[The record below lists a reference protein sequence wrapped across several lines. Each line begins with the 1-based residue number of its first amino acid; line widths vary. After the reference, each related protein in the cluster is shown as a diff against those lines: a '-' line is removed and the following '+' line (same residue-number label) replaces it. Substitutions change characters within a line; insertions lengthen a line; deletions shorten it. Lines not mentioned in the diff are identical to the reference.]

1 MTFTRRSKNIFLL
14 FLVLFVLSVWAS
26 PSSTGNSSSVK
37 RPATQTFAPADTVRI
52 DTTGVLPYPF
62 KGQPEFAL
70 PNKDDSSSL
79 FLRNPNNIKTELEYD
94 PATGN
99 YILYEKMGSLNYR
112 LPKSM
117 PVNDYLKFDVEQSI
131 RDYWRQRRH
140 IQDLEEQ
147 GGLAPSLTIGGEAF
161 NRIFGGNTID
171 IKPQGYVEV
180 SFGYQ
185 MNANENP
192 SLPENLRKTPTFDF
206 DQKIQMNVMGKI
218 GEKMQMRVNYNTEA
232 TFDYENKMNLDY
244 SGTEDDII
252 KRIEAGNVSL
262 PLNGSLITGGSNLF
276 GVKAEM
282 QFGKLNLT
290 TIFSQNKGETK
301 VVETEG
307 GAQKTTFEID
317 AANYDA
323 NRHFFLAQYFRDH
336 YDEALKT
343 LPIIRSSITINK
355 IEVWVT
361 NKNSNIQDTRNIL
374 AFMDLGE
381 HAPNI
386 ANKVPGFSENK
397 GLPYPENIFPFNEAN
412 KLYESI
418 INDYSDVRTGSK
430 INATL
435 SPLNTYGFSGG
446 KDFEKIEQA
455 RKLSESEYTINEN
468 LGYISLNSALNTDEV
483 LAVAFNYTANGQTYQ
498 VGEFSTDGVDAPQ
511 TLVLKLIKGT
521 NLSPKLPTWH
531 LMMKNIYNLNA
542 YELSNEDFILDVL
555 YLNDQTGTYIN
566 YLPESRI
573 EGHVLLQVMNLDR
586 LNSQLDPG
594 RDGVFDFVTGITVN
608 PKNARVI
615 FPVAEPFGSHLR
627 DSIGNAALADKYCFQ
642 SLYDST
648 QTKAEQD
655 AEHNKFRLKGS
666 FKGSSSSEISL
677 GAINVARGSVKV
689 SSGGRTLVEN
699 IDYTVDYTLGRV
711 KIINSGL
718 LESGAPIQISTES
731 EDLFS
736 MQRKT
741 MLGAYANYAF
751 SDNFNLGATV
761 LHMQERPLTQKVN
774 YGDDPISNTMVGM
787 DLRYNTQSQLL
798 TTLVDKLPFIN
809 TKEVSTVSIE
819 AEYAKLF
826 PGHSKVISSQG
837 AAYVDDFEATKT
849 SIDMTS
855 RQSWVLASTPQM
867 QPMFPEGNLN
877 DDLAYGYNRAKIA
890 WYIIDPLF
898 LRNNSNTPAHIKDDP
913 EQQSNHFV
921 REVFQK
927 ELFPDREVPTGTPT
941 NIPVFDLAFYPSER
955 GPYNYD
961 TRPSSY
967 SAGLNPDG
975 TLRSP
980 ESRWGGIMRKIETTD
995 FETTNIEFI
1004 EFWMMD
1010 PFVYDEQGL
1019 LPGGDLYFN
1028 LGEISEDILKDSRKS
1043 FENGLPSSD
1052 TDANTDQTIWGRVS
1066 TQQSLV
1072 NEFDN
1077 TTQSRQY
1084 QDVGLDGLSDE
1095 KEKTFFDSYLQ
1106 SLSPLLNPDAL
1117 ANFEEDPSGDNFHYF
1132 RGRDY
1137 DDDQKSILERY
1148 KKYNGPDSNSPTSDM
1163 SSESYPTNAS
1173 SIPDIEDINGDNT
1186 LNEYE
1191 RYYQY
1196 RVSIRKDDMV
1206 VGKNN
1211 ITDKRHASVKLKNGQ
1226 IGEVDWYQFKIP
1238 VRKPDATIG
1247 SISDF
1252 KSIRF
1257 MRLFMHGFKDPT
1269 VLRFATLDLVRA
1281 DWRKYERPID
1291 DQTQIESAD
1300 TKLDISAVN
1309 IEENGSRS
1317 PVNYILPPGIDRAID
1332 PANTQILKLNEQSLV
1347 LKATDLEQGNAQAA
1361 YKNIY
1366 LDFRTYK
1373 RLRMEVHAEEIEGYP
1388 LKDDELYLFVRMGS
1402 DFNYNY
1408 YEYEVPLK
1416 LTEPGKY
1423 NGDFL
1428 ADRMKVWPDENRIN
1442 VALEQFTDAKQ
1453 ARDAEMRK
1461 AGSSLKIT
1469 DLYAVSDEEW
1479 LDGRNTIY
1487 VKGRPNLGN
1496 VEVMM
1501 IGIRNKKGTINT
1513 GPKSVETWINELR
1526 LTDFDEDGG
1535 WAANVR
1541 VSTRLADLGSVTFA
1555 GRTRSA
1561 GFGSIDKKVNER
1573 AMDDLVEYDIAS
1585 NLELG
1590 KFFPEK
1596 ANVRI
1601 PMYVG
1606 YSKRVSNPK
1615 YNPLDPDILMED
1627 ALKNASGKAER
1638 DSIKQIAQDYS
1649 TRTSINFT
1657 NIKVDKTFS
1666 KEKSR
1671 LYDPTNF
1678 SVTYSYNEV
1687 FKRNVNTEFSITKDH
1702 RALLAYSYNSQPE
1715 PIEPFK
1721 KMNFLKGKAFRLVKD
1736 FNFYL
1741 KPSQISYRVDL
1752 NRHYNEVQLR
1762 NITNPNMIIQPT
1774 YDKDFLL
1781 NNYLDFMY
1789 DLSRSVKID
1798 FSSQRTARIDEPEG
1812 RINRR
1817 DDDYEWKKDSILTNL
1832 YHMGRPTWYHHLF
1845 NVSYTA
1851 PINKLPGFD
1860 WLTASGRYTGQFDWN
1875 AGALTDASIELG
1887 NTIENSRVAQVN
1899 GQISLTTMYNKIG
1912 FLKEINDKYGKGTSS
1927 SRSLRNRS
1935 QSKQTQAKAEQ
1946 APKYKDVKY
1955 SGENIILKA
1964 NVPRIITHKLGTE
1977 SVDVV
1982 VSDANGAAIEGE
1994 LRILSDNK
2002 ISFTTT
2008 QDYKQAKVSI
2018 TGKVEQKTNPIIEI
2032 AKRTTRV
2039 LMGIRSISISY
2050 SSTDGTM
2057 MSGFLPEPKFFGS
2070 GKFVPEA
2077 NFSNGFSSSVA
2088 PGLPFL
2094 LGWQDK
2100 DFALRATEK
2109 GWITTDSTLNTPFQ
2123 MTHREDFNIR
2133 ANIEPIGD
2141 LRVDLS
2147 ANRSYA
2153 ENTSEFYIYDQARNV
2168 FDPMNKTLRGN
2179 FTMSIN
2185 TWGTAFAKM
2194 KSNPDDTENPL
2205 PSKAFDAFKNNRI
2218 IIARRLAAQRV
2229 PNEVIG
2235 YDPEGTIDGTEFP
2248 DGYSPTSQQVLI
2260 PAFIAAYTNQ
2270 SAEKVSLSPF
2280 PSIKFIRPNWRIS
2293 YEGMVTQ
2300 IEGLKKIFKSLSF
2313 NHAYRST
2320 YSVSSFITNLD
2331 YDASMY
2337 DDGFSY
2343 VRNTIGDFVSRYDI
2357 NSVSISEQFN
2367 PLINLDMM
2375 FLNDMTLRTEIRSQR
2390 NLSLGLSN
2398 NQLTEV
2404 LSNEYSFGL
2413 GYRFTKMNLFIK
2425 TKKSQKAYSND
2436 LNFRADLSYRQTR
2449 TILRKLVE
2457 GAQQLTA
2464 GQDAITLKTT
2474 ADYMLS
2480 DRFEMRLYF
2489 DKVINKPKVGSFNTA
2504 TTNAGVSFRFTLA
2517 Q

>member
-1 MTFTRRSKNIFLL
+1 M
-14 FLVLFVLSVWAS
+14 
-26 PSSTGNSSSVK
+26 
-37 RPATQTFAPADTVRI
+37 ADTVRI

-62 KGQPEFAL
+62 KDQPEFVL
-70 PNKDDSSSL
+70 PDKKDSSSL
-79 FLRNPNNIKTELEYD
+79 FLKNPGNIKTELEYD
-94 PATGN
+94 PATGD
-99 YILYEKMGSLNYR
+99 YILYEKMGTLNYR
-112 LPKSM
+112 LPKTMS
-117 PVNDYLKFDVEQSI
+117 VNDYLKFDVEQSI

-147 GGLAPSLTIGGEAF
+147 GGLVPSLTIGGEAF

-185 MNANENP
+185 MNSNENP
-192 SLPENLRKTPTFDF
+192 SLPVNLQKTPSFDF

-232 TFDYENKMNLDY
+232 TFDYENKMNLEY
-244 SGTEDDII
+244 TGTEDEIL
-252 KRIEAGNVSL
+252 KKIEAGNVSL

-307 GAQKTTFEID
+307 GAQKTTFDID
-317 AANYDA
+317 AADYDA
-323 NRHFFLAQYFRDH
+323 NRHFFLAQYFRDN
-336 YDEALKT
+336 YDKALKT
-343 LPIIRSSITINK
+343 LPVVRSSITINK

-386 ANKVPGFSENK
+386 ANKVPGFSENT

-418 INDYSDVRTGSK
+418 ITNYSDIRTGSR
-430 INATL
+430 ITGTL
-435 SPLNTYGFSGG
+435 APLGTYGFSGG

-468 LGYISLNSALNTDEV
+468 LGFISLNSSLNTDEV

-498 VGEFSTDGVDAPQ
+498 VGEFSTDGIDAPQ

-521 NLSPKLPTWH
+521 NLSPKLPTWD

-542 YELSNEDFILDVL
+542 YELSKEDFIFDVL
-555 YLNDQTGTYIN
+555 YLNDQTGTYVN
-566 YLPESRI
+566 YLPDTRI
-573 EGHVLLQVMNLDR
+573 QGHILLQVMNLDK

-608 PKNARVI
+608 PKTARII
-615 FPVAEPFGSHLR
+615 FPVVEPFGSHLR
-627 DSIGNAALADKYCFQ
+627 DSIGDAALADKYTFQ

-655 AEHNKFRLKGS
+655 AEHNKFRLRGS
-666 FKGSSSSEISL
+666 FKGSSSSEIAL

-689 SSGGRTLVEN
+689 SSGGRTLLEN

-751 SDNFNLGATV
+751 SDNFNMGATL
-761 LHMQERPLTQKVN
+761 LHMQERPLTQKVD
-774 YGDDPISNTMVGM
+774 YGEDPISNTMVGM

-809 TKEVSTVSIE
+809 TKEISTVSVE
-819 AEYAKLF
+819 AEYAQLF
-826 PGHSKVISSQG
+826 PGHSKVISSKG
-837 AAYVDDFEATKT
+837 AAYIDDFESTKT
-849 SIDMTS
+849 AIDMTS
-855 RQSWVLASTPQM
+855 RQAWVLASTPQM
-867 QPMFPEGNLN
+867 QPLFPEANLN
-877 DDLAYGYNRAKIA
+877 EDLAYGYNRAKMA

-921 REVFQK
+921 REVFQR
-927 ELFPDREVPTGTPT
+927 ELFPDRQLPTGVPT
-941 NIPVFDLAFYPSER
+941 NIPVFDIAYYPTER
-955 GPYNYD
+955 GPYNFD
-961 TRPSSY
+961 SRPSPY

-975 TLRSP
+975 TLRNP
-980 ESRWGGIMRKIETTD
+980 ESRWAGIMRKIETTD
-995 FETTNIEFI
+995 FETSNIEFI

-1019 LPGGDLYFN
+1019 LSGGDLYFN

-1043 FENGLPSSD
+1043 FENGLPTSN
-1052 TDANTDQTIWGRVS
+1052 TNTNTDPTIWGRVS

-1072 NEFDN
+1072 NDFDN
-1077 TTQSRQY
+1077 TTQSRLN
-1084 QDVGLDGLSDE
+1084 QDVGLDGLSNDA
-1095 KEKTFFDSYLQ
+1095 EKTFYDSYLQ
-1106 SLSPLLNPDAL
+1106 SLSPLLSPDAFS
-1117 ANFEEDPSGDNFHYF
+1117 NVEKDPSGDDFHYF
-1132 RGRDY
+1132 RGSDF
-1137 DDDQKSILERY
+1137 DQEQKSILDRY
-1148 KKYNGPDSNSPTSDM
+1148 KNYNGPDGNSPTSDM
-1163 SSESYPTNAS
+1163 SKENYPTNAS

-1196 RVSIRKDDMV
+1196 RVSIRKEDMV
-1206 VGKNN
+1206 VGKNY
-1211 ITDKRHASVKLKNGQ
+1211 ISDKRHAKEKLKNGQ

-1247 SISDF
+1247 AISDF

-1269 VLRFATLDLVRA
+1269 ILRFATLDLVRA

-1291 DQTQIESAD
+1291 DQIQTGTAN
-1300 TKLDISAVN
+1300 TKFDVAAVN

-1317 PVNYILPPGIDRAID
+1317 PVNYILPPGINRTID
-1332 PANTQILKLNEQSLV
+1332 PANTQILELNEQSLV
-1347 LKATDLEQGNAQAA
+1347 LKVTELEHGHAQAA

-1366 LDFRTYK
+1366 LDFRNYK
-1373 RLRMEVHAEEIEGYP
+1373 RLRMEVHAEEVEGYP
-1388 LKDDELYLFVRMGS
+1388 LDDDDLYLFVRMGS
-1402 DFNYNY
+1402 DYNFNF

-1416 LTEPGKY
+1416 LTAPGSY
-1423 NGDFL
+1423 NSEFD
-1428 ADRMKVWPDENRIN
+1428 ADRLTVWPDENRIN
-1442 VALEQFTDAKQ
+1442 VALEQFTNAKQ
-1453 ARDAEMRK
+1453 ARDAELRK
-1461 AGSSLKIT
+1461 SNSSVKINE
-1469 DLYAVSDEEW
+1469 LFAVSD
-1479 LDGRNTIY
+1479 LDWMEGRNTIY

-1496 VEVMM
+1496 IEVMM
-1501 IGIRNKKGTINT
+1501 IGIRNKGKDQRS
-1513 GPKSVETWINELR
+1513 KSVEVWANELR

-1573 AMDDLVEYDIAS
+1573 AMDDLVEYDISS

-1601 PMYVG
+1601 PMYAG
-1606 YSKRVSNPK
+1606 FSKRVSNPK
-1615 YNPLDPDILMED
+1615 YNPIDPDILMKD
-1627 ALKNASGKAER
+1627 ALNNAASKTER

-1657 NIKVDKTFS
+1657 NVKVDKTVN
-1666 KEKSR
+1666 KEKPR

-1678 SVTYSYNEV
+1678 AVTYSYNEI
-1687 FKRNVNTEFSITKDH
+1687 FRRNVNTEFNVTKDH
-1702 RALLAYSYNSQPE
+1702 RALISYSYNNQPE

-1721 KMNFLKGKAFRLVKD
+1721 KAKFLNGKALRLIKD
-1736 FNFYL
+1736 FNFYAM
-1741 KPSQISYRVDL
+1741 PSQISYRVDL

-1774 YDKDFLL
+1774 YNKDFLL

-1789 DLSRSVKID
+1789 DLSRSLKLD
-1798 FSSQRTARIDEPEG
+1798 FSSQKTARIDEPEG

-1817 DDDYEWKKDSILTNL
+1817 DDDYEWKRDSIMTNL
-1832 YHMGRPTWYHHLF
+1832 YNLGRPTWYHHLF
-1845 NVSYTA
+1845 NVSYVA
-1851 PINKLPGFD
+1851 PINKIPGFD
-1860 WLTASGRYTGQFDWN
+1860 WMTVSGRYTGMYDWH
-1875 AGALTDASIELG
+1875 AGALTDPSIELG
-1887 NTIENSRVAQVN
+1887 NTIENSRVAQLN
-1899 GQISLTTMYNKIG
+1899 GQLSLTTLYNKVG
-1912 FLKEINDKYGKGTSS
+1912 FLREINEKYGKGTSG

-1935 QSKQTQAKAEQ
+1935 QNRQTQTGKDQ
-1946 APKYKDVKY
+1946 GPKYKNVKY
-1955 SGENIILKA
+1955 SGENISLKP
-1964 NVPRIITHKLGTE
+1964 NVARIINHKLNTE
-1977 SVDVV
+1977 SVEVRFFDT
-1982 VSDANGAAIEGE
+1982 NGSPIEGE
-1994 LRILSDNK
+1994 VRILGANR

-2008 QDYKQAKVSI
+2008 QQYNQAKVSVS
-2018 TGKVEQKTNPIIEI
+2018 GQVEQKNNPIIEI

-2039 LMGIRSISISY
+2039 LMGIRTFSVSY
-2050 SSTDGTM
+2050 STTDGTL

-2077 NFSNGFSSSVA
+2077 NFSNGISSSIA

-2100 DFALRATEK
+2100 DFARRATEK

-2141 LRVDLS
+2141 LRIDLN

-2153 ENTSEFYIYDQARNV
+2153 ENTSEFYIYNRKTDSFNAK
-2168 FDPMNKTLRGN
+2168 NKTLRGN

-2185 TWGTAFAKM
+2185 TWKTAFSKM
-2194 KSNPDDTENPL
+2194 KQENPDDPESQYTSDAFEN
-2205 PSKAFDAFKNNRI
+2205 FKNNRI

-2229 PNEVIG
+2229 PNETAG
-2235 YDPEGTIDGTEFP
+2235 YDPEGTIPNSNFP

-2260 PAFIAAYTNQ
+2260 PAFIAAYTGQ
-2270 SAEKVSLSPF
+2270 DASKVALSPF
-2280 PSIKFIRPNWRIS
+2280 PSIKHIRPNWRIS

-2300 IEGLKKIFKSLSF
+2300 VEGLKKIFKTLSF
-2313 NHAYRST
+2313 NHSYRST
-2320 YSVSSFITNLD
+2320 YNVGSFITNLD

-2343 VRNTIGDFVSRYDI
+2343 VRNTIGDFVNRYDI
-2357 NSVSISEQFN
+2357 NSVSINEQYN
-2367 PLINLDMM
+2367 PLINIDMM
-2375 FLNDMTLRTEIRSQR
+2375 FLNDMTIRGEIRSQR
-2390 NLSLGLSN
+2390 NLSLSFSN
-2398 NQLTEV
+2398 NQLTEI

-2413 GYRFTKMNLFIK
+2413 GYRFTKMDLFIK
-2425 TKKSQKAYSND
+2425 TKKSQKMYSND

-2449 TILRKLVE
+2449 TILRKMVE
-2457 GAQQLTA
+2457 GANQLTA

-2480 DRFEMRLYF
+2480 DRFEMRIYF